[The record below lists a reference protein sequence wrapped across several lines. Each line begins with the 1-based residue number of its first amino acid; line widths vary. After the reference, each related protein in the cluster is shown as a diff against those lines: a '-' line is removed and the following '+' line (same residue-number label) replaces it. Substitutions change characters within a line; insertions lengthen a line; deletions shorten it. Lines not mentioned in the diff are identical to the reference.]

1 MKKNSAL
8 IAQHSA
14 RGCGGAM
21 KNIFC
26 LFLTIATLGV
36 GASAQAQQTRK
47 VPRIGVLV
55 TGPIF
60 ITRFKSFQ
68 EGLRDLGYV
77 EGKNFVYEYRNAEGK
92 VDRLPHLA
100 AELVRAKVDII
111 YTASG
116 ESVLA
121 IKKATKTIPS
131 VFGTVQDPLANGLV
145 DSLAKPGGNATG
157 MSALAPDL
165 GGKRLELLK
174 EAVPRVSRVAF
185 LWSPPNPGA
194 NVTLK
199 ETQAA
204 AQALGLQLQSLE
216 VREVKDLERAFEAA
230 MRDHAQ
236 ALTTA
241 PDPVVNNDAYE
252 SWALRQRTDCRRC
265 MRLLSSRKGMV

>member
-26 LFLTIATLGV
+26 LFLTIAAFGV
-36 GASAQAQQTRK
+36 GASAQAQQTGK

-100 AELVRAKVDII
+100 AELVRAKVGVI
-111 YTASG
+111 YTGSG

-131 VFGTVQDPLANGLV
+131 SSVRFKIRWPTAWLTAWQ
-145 DSLAKPGGNATG
+145 S
-157 MSALAPDL
+157 
-165 GGKRLELLK
+165 
-174 EAVPRVSRVAF
+174 
-185 LWSPPNPGA
+185 
-194 NVTLK
+194 
-199 ETQAA
+199 QAA
-204 AQALGLQLQSLE
+204 TPPG
-216 VREVKDLERAFEAA
+216 
-230 MRDHAQ
+230 
-236 ALTTA
+236 
-241 PDPVVNNDAYE
+241 
-252 SWALRQRTDCRRC
+252 
-265 MRLLSSRKGMV
+265 

>member
-1 MKKNSAL
+1 MSKKVVGLVICAMLFAL
-8 IAQHSA
+8 
-14 RGCGGAM
+14 C
-21 KNIFC
+21 
-26 LFLTIATLGV
+26 
-36 GASAQAQQTRK
+36 ASAQAQQTRK

-121 IKKATKTIPS
+121 IKKATKTIPI

-174 EAVPRVSRVAF
+174 EAVPTGEPGSFPLESAQSR
-185 LWSPPNPGA
+185 W
-194 NVTLK
+194 
-199 ETQAA
+199 E
-204 AQALGLQLQSLE
+204 
-216 VREVKDLERAFEAA
+216 RHLERNSG
-230 MRDHAQ
+230 RGSSVGI
-236 ALTTA
+236 TA
-241 PDPVVNNDAYE
+241 PI
-252 SWALRQRTDCRRC
+252 
-265 MRLLSSRKGMV
+265 